1 MEARLISAS
10 GAASLSMTEI
20 HDVAARDG
28 GTLWLDFDHTD
39 EDGMALLGELMDVRP
54 SDIQECHNR
63 SPVPKMRFYADH
75 HWTCPRLKWTAVLP
89 AAETLSD
96 PKGLDHR
103 ARPDEFVVDI

>member
-1 MEARLISAS
+1 MEARLISRS

-20 HDVAARDG
+20 RDAAARDG

-39 EDGMALLGELMDVRP
+39 EDSMELLGELIDVRP

-75 HWTCPRLKWTAVLP
+75 HFSAIN
-89 AAETLSD
+89 
-96 PKGLDHR
+96 GLAR
-103 ARPDEFVVDI
+103 ARAGPARFPPPKLFLTPRML